1 MQKLKKPTESNLLLS
16 TMIFLLLII
25 SCVIGIWIRG
35 INNLER
41 FYVLNIG
48 LDLVGMV
55 VVYVIFCSCLFDQEK
70 KISDILI
77 FIALLFSAFAGVY
90 FDLAAW
96 LVDGVP
102 QIRVF
107 NVLVNT
113 FYYLCQ
119 PTQAFLFWQYLKQFL
134 NIHSDHMDRWDKW
147 IQWGFYVSLAMRVI
161 NLFTGIYFTV
171 DSGGYY
177 HRARFYPVSMIYVYL
192 ALLLALIALH
202 GQRKNLRP
210 YHLGIMASYVIVPL
224 AAMILTMNVYGL
236 SVGPAVIVCEILL
249 MYCVL
254 NVEQGREMALKEQ
267 DLQMAARIQNNML
280 PSQFPAFPDRPE
292 FDIYAAMLPAREVGG
307 DFYDFFLIDNDHLAM
322 VIADVSGKGI
332 SASLFMMSS
341 MILIHNTAEVEGAD
355 VSPASVLTKVNA
367 ALCSNNVEEMFVT
380 VWLGIMTISTGR
392 IRAANAGHE
401 YPMIR
406 TEGGAFSVMKDRHG
420 LVIGAME
427 DIIYREY
434 EFTLKEGDTLFV
446 YTDGVTEAT
455 NISNQLFGM
464 DRILDAL
471 NASPDAPP
479 QKLLEN
485 VKKSVDGFV
494 EDAPQFDDL
503 TMLCMRWYGTQG
515 Q

>member
-25 SCVIGIWIRG
+25 SCVFGIWIRG

-134 NIHSDHMDRWDKW
+134 NIHSDHMVKWDKW
-147 IQWGFYVSLAMRVI
+147 IQGGFFVSIAMRVI

-171 DSGGYY
+171 DSAGYY

-192 ALLLALIALH
+192 ALMLALISLH

-267 DLQMAARIQNNML
+267 DAKPVSRISGPYGVRYLRDDAARQG
-280 PSQFPAFPDRPE
+280 SGR
-292 FDIYAAMLPAREVGG
+292 R
-307 DFYDFFLIDNDHLAM
+307 FL
-322 VIADVSGKGI
+322 
-332 SASLFMMSS
+332 
-341 MILIHNTAEVEGAD
+341 
-355 VSPASVLTKVNA
+355 
-367 ALCSNNVEEMFVT
+367 
-380 VWLGIMTISTGR
+380 
-392 IRAANAGHE
+392 
-401 YPMIR
+401 
-406 TEGGAFSVMKDRHG
+406 
-420 LVIGAME
+420 
-427 DIIYREY
+427 
-434 EFTLKEGDTLFV
+434 
-446 YTDGVTEAT
+446 
-455 NISNQLFGM
+455 
-464 DRILDAL
+464 
-471 NASPDAPP
+471 
-479 QKLLEN
+479 
-485 VKKSVDGFV
+485 
-494 EDAPQFDDL
+494 
-503 TMLCMRWYGTQG
+503 
-515 Q
+515 